1 MREKIQIEFYE
12 TNNIEY
18 ELMVVINN
26 GERELQARP
35 YVKNDEGV
43 IKKMGEDI
51 SAILESKGY
60 VGKNLKIKI
69 NPLNLNGKIKL
80 LNPFVPNL
88 LKKSLE
94 ELNYFVSIN

>member
-1 MREKIQIEFYE
+1 MGKKIQIEFYE
-12 TNNIEY
+12 TNDIGY
-18 ELMVVINN
+18 ELMVVINK

-35 YVKNDEGV
+35 YVKNNEEV
-43 IKKMGEDI
+43 IRKMGEDI
-51 SAILESKGY
+51 SAILESRGY
-60 VGKNLKIKI
+60 VGKNLEIKI
-69 NPLNLNGKIKL
+69 NPLNLNGRTKL